1 MKTNYQNINGFET
14 LAVIFAAVG
23 ICLTT
28 IMIFASLPDRQQ
40 REVSLA
46 FNILDIREEA
56 GQTMQNLEL
65 VFSVHAEFLNQ
76 FYIAFVQ
83 VASISPDEFQST
95 GEILHQAES
104 AIGEYADII
113 GPSFVARNTSSEV
126 QIATAGKVAGAI
138 IDLSNSLK
146 YSKKV
151 EPDPKPPQ
159 LSAPYGFKPLD
170 LKPLG
175 EQLGRILQ

>member
-23 ICLTT
+23 ICLTAA
-28 IMIFASLPDRQQ
+28 MIFASLPDRQQ
-40 REVSLA
+40 REVAGA
-46 FNILDIREEA
+46 FDILDIREEA

-65 VFSVHAEFLNQ
+65 VFSGQQEFLNQ
-76 FYIAFVQ
+76 FYIAFIQ
-83 VASISPDEFQST
+83 AASISPGEFQSA
-95 GEILHQAES
+95 GKILHQAES

-113 GPSFVARNTSSEV
+113 GPSFVARNTSEV
-126 QIATAGKVAGAI
+126 QIATSGKVAGAI
-138 IDLSNSLK
+138 IDLSNILK

-159 LSAPYGFKPLD
+159 FSAPYGFKPLD

-175 EQLGRILQ
+175 EQVMRILQ